1 MKVSTLKAQTVRLL
15 SIWCVVALL
24 AKGSAL
30 GCSCNY
36 DLPPL
41 CQELRA
47 YKGSAL
53 FVGVATDIRYRK
65 VNFGKTLVRQQV
77 VSFAIE
83 DAFAGIQG
91 KSVTVASF
99 AAASMCGYPFH
110 KGRTYLVDAI
120 YESNEALGAE
130 SYLSVNSCGMTT
142 SAAYAEDSIRFLRT
156 LRQNPRG
163 GILFGTVKQYVKG
176 STFVSLNNK
185 PIAGSS
191 VLLQAARMGFSI
203 PRKESTTVDSKGW
216 YEFVGLP
223 EGIYTVTTGVP
234 SGFAGTLNHTVEI
247 QRDGCAQLDVRAHAP
262 RRH

>member
-1 MKVSTLKAQTVRLL
+1 
-15 SIWCVVALL
+15 
-24 AKGSAL
+24 
-30 GCSCNY
+30 
-36 DLPPL
+36 
-41 CQELRA
+41 
-47 YKGSAL
+47 
-53 FVGVATDIRYRK
+53 
-65 VNFGKTLVRQQV
+65 VRQQV

-130 SYLSVNSCGMTT
+130 VVFECQLVRNDHICLHTQKT
-142 SAAYAEDSIRFLRT
+142 SIRFLRT

-203 PRKESTTVDSKGW
+203 PRKRAPQLIQRAGTNLLDFPKAS
-216 YEFVGLP
+216 
-223 EGIYTVTTGVP
+223 IP
-234 SGFAGTLNHTVEI
+234 SPREYQADFAGTLNHTVRFNETVAPNSTFVPTP
-247 QRDGCAQLDVRAHAP
+247 RDATE
-262 RRH
+262 